1 MKRRA
6 VILSIF
12 AILIASSAG
21 IFLLLA
27 YQKDFIFWTAFSS
40 TELSLLLAGITTYLC
55 SLSDRRSLPVN
66 LSVIG
71 VSYLYVGACALANIL
86 IGWIFKLEPSVFLAI
101 HLAVL
106 AIFTVI
112 LILLFAARSIIT
124 AQHKNQDKNGCQDNI
139 R

>member
-12 AILIASSAG
+12 AILIAASAA

-27 YQKDFIFWTAFSS
+27 NQKDFIFWTAFSS

-55 SLSDRRSLPVN
+55 SPSDRRSLPVN

-124 AQHKNQDKNGCQDNI
+124 AQHKNQDKNGCQDNNS
-139 R
+139 